1 MCRSRRWRVV
11 ELLHPTRLPN
21 GNWRPSRTIRRCF
34 QAFQLQ
40 KKGTKTSYL
49 SQEAELSLSGRENWR
64 FKPNHKALLNL
75 TKWRLVPKPNRSI
88 SRASCKERS
97 KTIQPKQSE
106 SRDLK
111 KCSFAETLSLPI
123 GMSTMN
129 PSVLS
134 SFWWVLNWILNVS
147 SKSTSVLVHWQ
158 TRNDIFL
165 LSFVAY
171 KLAAFVSFL
180 LGKTVKMVYYLS
192 IIATPDSGPFL

>member
-1 MCRSRRWRVV
+1 MCTTIIIIIISHVSQQEV
-11 ELLHPTRLPN
+11 EGSGAVTPN
-21 GNWRPSRTIRRCF
+21 EAAKR
-34 QAFQLQ
+34 QLE
-40 KKGTKTSYL
+40 TESHH
-49 SQEAELSLSGRENWR
+49 QEMFPGVSVAKEGDQNQLFISGSWR

-97 KTIQPKQSE
+97 KTIQPKQTE

-134 SFWWVLNWILNVS
+134 SF
-147 SKSTSVLVHWQ
+147 
-158 TRNDIFL
+158 
-165 LSFVAY
+165 
-171 KLAAFVSFL
+171 
-180 LGKTVKMVYYLS
+180 
-192 IIATPDSGPFL
+192 